1 MYSILWT
8 CSLSTLG
15 VPDIQFR
22 NATGLGVD
30 VIGPTEQGGHAL
42 YEPDAAGNVEG
53 CVPVSVADQGVGVGL
68 QQVLHYLLLPR

>member
-1 MYSILWT
+1 MWT
-8 CSLSTLG
+8 CSLSTLR

-42 YEPDAAGNVEG
+42 YEPDAAGDVER
-53 CVPVSVADQGVGVGL
+53 CVSVSVADERVGIGL
-68 QQVLHYLLLPR
+68 QQVLHHLLLPR